1 MSKKE
6 ELQKKIEE
14 LNIMDDSLF
23 QKMAEDKEFCEEMIS
38 TILTQKIKVI
48 RVTSQNSVKNLQG
61 RSVILDAL
69 CILEDGRTCNVEV
82 QKANDDNH
90 EKRVRYNTSCITAN
104 IMDPGTKFE
113 NVPEVIGIFIS
124 KFDMF
129 KAGKSIYHIDRTVR
143 ETGNISDNGLQE
155 IYVNTKVDD
164 GTDIG
169 KLMCIFKENDTYDF
183 ERFPKTSTRK
193 KHFLK
198 EEGGREELSDILKW
212 YAGEMI
218 KEESIE
224 IARKFFEKGTEYA
237 IVRACVDKL
246 SDEELSEIYMEVIQ
260 KKEKENVIPV

>member
-1 MSKKE
+1 
-6 ELQKKIEE
+6 
-14 LNIMDDSLF
+14 
-23 QKMAEDKEFCEEMIS
+23 
-38 TILTQKIKVI
+38 
-48 RVTSQNSVKNLQG
+48 
-61 RSVILDAL
+61 
-69 CILEDGRTCNVEV
+69 
-82 QKANDDNH
+82 
-90 EKRVRYNTSCITAN
+90 
-104 IMDPGTKFE
+104 MDPGTKFE

-260 KKEKENVIPV
+260 KKEKENVIPVSGQPHKKY